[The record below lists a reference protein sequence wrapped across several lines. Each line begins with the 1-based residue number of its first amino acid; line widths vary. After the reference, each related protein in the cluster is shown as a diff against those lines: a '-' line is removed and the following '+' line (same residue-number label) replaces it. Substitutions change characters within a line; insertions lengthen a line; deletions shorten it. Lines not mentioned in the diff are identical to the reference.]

1 MELSRILQLVKETNE
16 DPNLYGAISMP
27 DNKIQNSVQEVN
39 VMAVPQEQNPR
50 KATIGGLILAM
61 VQEEARLTD
70 EINKL
75 KDIKDCIIFWDK
87 TKYPIDSHTYSD
99 ISPIPK
105 GVNERLTDA
114 MVVQINRDIDWAVN
128 KRLVLQGHLGKID
141 AVMED
146 PIHGL
151 GHEYVRELEDMY
163 LK

>member
-27 DNKIQNSVQEVN
+27 DNKVQNSVQEVN

-70 EINKL
+70 EIEKL
-75 KDIKDCIIFWDK
+75 KDIKDCVVMWDK
-87 TKYPIDSHTYSD
+87 TKYPINSYTYSPV
-99 ISPIPK
+99 SPIPK
-105 GVNERLTDA
+105 GVNDRLSNA
-114 MVVQINRDIDWAVN
+114 MIAQINKDIDWAVN
-128 KRLVLQGHLGKID
+128 RRLILQGHLDKID
-141 AVMED
+141 TVMED

-151 GHEYVRELEDMY
+151 GHEYVRKLEDMY

>member
-27 DNKIQNSVQEVN
+27 DNKVQNSVQEVN

-70 EINKL
+70 EIDKL
-75 KDIKDCIIFWDK
+75 KDIKDCIIHWDK
-87 TKYPIDSHTYSD
+87 AKYPINSYTYST

-105 GVNERLTDA
+105 GVNDR
-114 MVVQINRDIDWAVN
+114 
-128 KRLVLQGHLGKID
+128 
-141 AVMED
+141 
-146 PIHGL
+146 
-151 GHEYVRELEDMY
+151 
-163 LK
+163 